1 MMREGGTSLN
11 IAVYLIRNTALAL
24 IGVLE
29 IAMFA
34 RAILSWFDRTG
45 ESRISMFLYAV
56 TEPVIYP
63 VRRLFERMHWFEGLP
78 IDLSFTATWLLLIV
92 IQVLLE
98 TFI

>member
-1 MMREGGTSLN
+1 MD

-34 RAILSWFDRTG
+34 RAILSWFDQTG
-45 ESRISMFLYAV
+45 ESKISVFLYTV
-56 TEPVIYP
+56 TEPVIIP

-78 IDLSFTATWLLLIV
+78 IDVAFTATWLLLMV
-92 IQVLLE
+92 IQILLE
-98 TFI
+98 TFL

>member
-1 MMREGGTSLN
+1 ME
-11 IAVYLIRNTALAL
+11 IAVYLIRNTTLAL
-24 IGVLE
+24 ISVLQ

-34 RAILSWFDRTG
+34 RAIFSWFDRTG
-45 ESRISMFLYAV
+45 ESGISAFLYTV

-78 IDLSFTATWLLLIV
+78 IDLSFTATWLLLMVVQI
-92 IQVLLE
+92 LLE